1 MRRTDVLVCR
11 MSPTERKMLTRVA
24 MHLDLTD
31 SEAIRLI
38 VREKAHEF
46 GIRQT
51 PNDQEPR
58 KQRVARSSD
67 RELVDE
73 L

>member
-11 MSPTERKMLTRVA
+11 MSHTERKMVTKVA

-38 VREKAHEF
+38 IREKAHEF

-51 PNDQEPR
+51 HDGREPR
-58 KQRVARSSD
+58 KQRLARSFD
-67 RELVDE
+67 RELDDE
-73 L
+73 P

>member
-1 MRRTDVLVCR
+1 MKRNDVLVCR
-11 MSPTERKMLTRVA
+11 MNSIERKMVTKVA

-51 PNDQEPR
+51 PDDREPR
-58 KQRVARSSD
+58 KQRISRSSD
-67 RELVDE
+67 R
-73 L
+73 